1 MQDLEMSAIG
11 QDLPLRS
18 DASLAAFQKKLPGR
32 ARRVTMGWL
41 AAGLGLG
48 LAGAAWLGRQS
59 IATRGKRARAFKIAT
74 ATTAGVTLLDALFL
88 ARSARLVKPRPIA
101 VKTSVTIRRSR
112 DELYSYWRDL
122 RNLAGFMRHVDSVT
136 ELNGHSVWRARGPA
150 GVSAEWEAE
159 VVADRPGERIAW
171 RSLENATV
179 PHHGSVVFRD
189 APGDQGTE
197 VHLEIAFEPPAGVI
211 GEGIV
216 RMFHI
221 VPEESMK
228 NDLRRLKQIM
238 ETGEIVCSD
247 ASIHAGPHPARPPK
261 LEETPLVHGM
271 VRS

>member
-1 MQDLEMSAIG
+1 MQDTEMSAIG
-11 QDLPLRS
+11 QDVTSAGVSIEAFRKQKPRLAQR
-18 DASLAAFQKKLPGR
+18 ASN
-32 ARRVTMGWL
+32 GWL
-41 AAGLGLG
+41 AAGLGIG
-48 LAGAAWLGRQS
+48 LAGAAWLMKQS
-59 IATRGKRARAFKIAT
+59 IAARGKRARAFKIAT
-74 ATTAGVTLLDALFL
+74 ATTAGATLLDAVLL
-88 ARSARLVKPRPIA
+88 ARSARLAKPRPIA
-101 VKTSVTIRRSR
+101 VKTSVTILRSR

-122 RNLAGFMRHVDSVT
+122 RNLPGFMRHLDSVT
-136 ELNGHSVWRARGPA
+136 EMDGHSVWRARGPV

-189 APGDQGTE
+189 APRDQGTE

-211 GEGIV
+211 GERIV
-216 RMFHI
+216 RMFHM

-228 NDLRRLKQIM
+228 SDLRRLKQIM

-247 ASIHAGPHPARPPK
+247 SSIHPGPHPARPPT
-261 LEETPLVHGM
+261 LEQTPLVNGM